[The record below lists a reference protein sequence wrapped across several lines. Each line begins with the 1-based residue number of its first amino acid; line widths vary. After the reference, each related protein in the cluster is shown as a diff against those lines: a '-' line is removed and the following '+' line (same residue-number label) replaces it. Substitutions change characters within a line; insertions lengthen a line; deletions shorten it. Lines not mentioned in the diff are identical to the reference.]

1 MKITQDTVNRIIARA
16 EASDFG
22 LGEGLTHKHGHLQI
36 DQYGEKNL
44 HALGML
50 LVNGYDAK
58 YDLISVFIAALQIVA
73 EDASRSNNPNLPT
86 SENGEPK

>member
-22 LGEGLTHKHGHLQI
+22 LGDGLTHKQGHLQI
-36 DQYGEKNL
+36 DQYGEPNL
-44 HALGML
+44 SALGML

-73 EDASRSNNPNLPT
+73 EDASRSNIRSQPHAEDNA
-86 SENGEPK
+86 